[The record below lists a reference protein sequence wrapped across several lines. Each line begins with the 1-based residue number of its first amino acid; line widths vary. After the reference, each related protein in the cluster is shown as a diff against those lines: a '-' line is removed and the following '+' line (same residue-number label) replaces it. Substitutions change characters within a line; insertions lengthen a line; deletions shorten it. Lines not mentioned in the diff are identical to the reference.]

1 MSRFSIRLRLLA
13 LALSLLMALLCTEV
27 LLRVVRFAGPTGMFY
42 LRDPVVGYRLR
53 PGFSGWYRNE
63 GEAFLTVNSDGMPD
77 RPREQRKHAGTFRV
91 AVVGDS
97 FTEAAGVLRERRF
110 SAVIERRLA
119 SCSEL
124 DATNVEVLSFGASG
138 YGTAQELLEVR
149 SHVWQYSPDILL
161 LELFVGNDLRNNVRE
176 LNGPT
181 PAPFFVQQDD
191 STLDLDRESPKL
203 PGPRRTG
210 WKLQLESTAFS
221 WFRTL
226 HLIQATRVKWRDRR
240 GAEHTV
246 AEDAPDTTFGFE
258 AGADW
263 QVFLPPQTRA
273 WEQAW
278 QVTEGLLRMMKT
290 EAEARGVAF
299 RVAAV
304 PSGIQVH
311 PDRTKRDT
319 FRGKLGATSLSY
331 PGDRLA
337 QIANRNGIALLD
349 LAPPMLAY
357 AEQHQTALYGHRNAV
372 PGLGH
377 WNEDGHRVGGEAIA
391 DWMCARLHREE
402 LRSHSP

>member
-13 LALSLLMALLCTEV
+13 LALSLLIAFLCTEV
-27 LLRVVRFAGPTGMFY
+27 LLRAVRFAGPTGMFY
-42 LRDPVVGYRLR
+42 LRDSTVGYRLR

-63 GEAFLTVNSDGMPD
+63 GEAFFTVNSDGMPD
-77 RPREQRKHAGTFRV
+77 VPREQAKHPGTFRI

-119 SCSEL
+119 SCPAL
-124 DATNVEVLSFGASG
+124 NATNVEVLSFGASG
-138 YGTAQELLEVR
+138 YGTAQELLEMR
-149 SHVWQYSPDILL
+149 SRVWQYSPDIVL

-176 LNGPT
+176 LSGLT
-181 PAPFFVQQDD
+181 PAPFFVPANG
-191 STLDLDRESPKL
+191 TLDLDQESREL

-226 HLIQATRVKWRDRR
+226 HLLQATRAKLRDRNEAQR
-240 GAEHTV
+240 TV
-246 AEDAPDTTFGFE
+246 VADVPDSTFGFE

-278 QVTEGLLRMMKT
+278 EVTEGLLRMMKN
-290 EAEARGVAF
+290 EAEARGAAF

-319 FRGKLGATSLSY
+319 FRMKLGAASLTY
-331 PGDRLA
+331 PGERLA
-337 QIANRNGIALLD
+337 QIADRNGIALLD
-349 LAPPMLAY
+349 LAAPMLAY
-357 AEQHQTALYGHRNAV
+357 AERHQTALYGHRNAV

-377 WNEDGHRVGGEAIA
+377 WNEEGHRVGGEAIA
-391 DWMCARLHREE
+391 DWMCARLPR
-402 LRSHSP
+402 